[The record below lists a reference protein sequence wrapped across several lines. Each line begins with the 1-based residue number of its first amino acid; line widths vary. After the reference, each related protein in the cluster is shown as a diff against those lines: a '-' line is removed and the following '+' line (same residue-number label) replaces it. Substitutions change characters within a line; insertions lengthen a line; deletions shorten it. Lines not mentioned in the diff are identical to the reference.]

1 MVALWEK
8 IQFWK
13 AKMAQEYD
21 LVPIEDADVFAIKL
35 KGGKYDGVMYCYGAV
50 SVEED
55 MPKLKFDYII
65 IDTNNLFLDDLTKD
79 EEFHT
84 IIGDILV
91 EMITVEGQDDP
102 PRNNNPEESNPL

>member
-1 MVALWEK
+1 MK
-8 IQFWK
+8 
-13 AKMAQEYD
+13 QEYD
-21 LVPIEDADVFAIKL
+21 LVPIEDADMFAIKL
-35 KGGKYDGVMYCYGAV
+35 NGGKYDGVMYCYGSV

-65 IDTNNLFLDDLTKD
+65 IDSNKFFIDHLTND

-91 EMITVEGQDDP
+91 EMITVEGQNDS
-102 PRNNNPEESNPL
+102 PRNNDSEESNSF